1 MIFLSYVL
9 VFVLQV
15 LFTAFKV
22 FEIKYAYENKLKPIL
37 ITGAI
42 LSVLT
47 VLSTYLSVDL
57 LFKGDWFVI
66 IIYVAG
72 GLLGKYIAY
81 KFNANEYL
89 FSFDKCV
96 SIL

>member
-1 MIFLSYVL
+1 MIFLSYFL

-15 LFTAFKV
+15 LFTTFKV

-81 KFNANEYL
+81 KFNANEYRFKL
-89 FSFDKCV
+89 YNK
-96 SIL
+96 INNE